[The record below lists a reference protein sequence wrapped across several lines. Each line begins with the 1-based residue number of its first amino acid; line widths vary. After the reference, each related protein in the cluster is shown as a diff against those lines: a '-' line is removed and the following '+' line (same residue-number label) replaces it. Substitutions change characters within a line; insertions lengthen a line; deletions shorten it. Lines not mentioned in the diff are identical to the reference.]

1 MFGLFAPPLKHW
13 SGEVDPGFVTR
24 AVVGAGAV
32 PSCETERMM
41 KKTRRKIDAGLKA
54 RIALEALR
62 EQLTVADLSQRYEV
76 HPNQIYAWKKQLQ
89 EQATRAFD
97 PGVGRD
103 AEADREREIEKLHAK
118 IGQLTRARFFSQEVR
133 QMSASDRRA
142 LIDRDAP
149 WLSIRRQCALLGVAR
164 SSVYR
169 PPRPANDND
178 LALMRRIDELYTAW
192 PFLGSRRMA
201 ALLRAEGQRV
211 NRKRVQRL
219 MRQMG
224 IAALGPK
231 PRTTK
236 PAPGHKIFPYLLRD
250 LVIERPNHVWAA
262 DITYVPI
269 GRGFLYM
276 VAIIDWASRAVLAWR
291 LSNTMDVGF
300 CLRRW
305 RRRSPGSASRGSS
318 TPTRA
323 ANSPAGTSPACWRG
337 PASASRWTGG

>member
-1 MFGLFAPPLKHW
+1 
-13 SGEVDPGFVTR
+13 
-24 AVVGAGAV
+24 
-32 PSCETERMM
+32 
-41 KKTRRKIDAGLKA
+41 
-54 RIALEALR
+54 
-62 EQLTVADLSQRYEV
+62 
-76 HPNQIYAWKKQLQ
+76 
-89 EQATRAFD
+89 
-97 PGVGRD
+97 
-103 AEADREREIEKLHAK
+103 
-118 IGQLTRARFFSQEVR
+118 
-133 QMSASDRRA
+133 MSASDRRA

-149 WLSIRRQCALLGVAR
+149 SPSIRRQCALLGVAR

-192 PFLGSRRMA
+192 PFLGSRRMT

-236 PAPGHKIFPYLLRD
+236 PAPGHKIFPYLLRE

-262 DITYVPI
+262 DITYLPI

-300 CLRRW
+300 CLAALEEALARFGKPEIFNTDQGSQFTSGDFTGMLAGAGIRISMDGRGRWIDNVFIERLWRSLKYEDIYLKGYADGREARAGIGEWLAFYNHRRPHQALANRTPMPVW
-305 RRRSPGSASRGSS
+305 RDS
-318 TPTRA
+318 
-323 ANSPAGTSPACWRG
+323 AGTL
-337 PASASRWTGG
+337 GGEAVDMTLRLDNAAALPTYPQPQQQQVLVA

>member
-1 MFGLFAPPLKHW
+1 
-13 SGEVDPGFVTR
+13 
-24 AVVGAGAV
+24 
-32 PSCETERMM
+32 
-41 KKTRRKIDAGLKA
+41 
-54 RIALEALR
+54 
-62 EQLTVADLSQRYEV
+62 
-76 HPNQIYAWKKQLQ
+76 
-89 EQATRAFD
+89 
-97 PGVGRD
+97 
-103 AEADREREIEKLHAK
+103 
-118 IGQLTRARFFSQEVR
+118 
-133 QMSASDRRA
+133 MSASDRRA

-149 WLSIRRQCALLGVAR
+149 SPSIRRQCALLGVAR

-192 PFLGSRRMA
+192 PFLGSRRMT

-269 GRGFLYM
+269 GRGYLYM

-300 CLRRW
+300 CLAALEEALARFGKPEIFNTDSQW
-305 RRRSPGSASRGSS
+305 IDASSW
-318 TPTRA
+318 A
-323 ANSPAGTSPACWRG
+323 V
-337 PASASRWTGG
+337 